1 MACSTPRGSSWR
13 WLLSSRS
20 ASLSFTTRPA
30 LLPEHEPLIPQP
42 HHLTFPLSFQ
52 RPCRPALVLDITD
65 VYGVKQKA
73 LQAHGSQYGPILFAV
88 DIAARY
94 YGRMINV
101 GYGEGFLHKE
111 PLPLTRDLAIV

>member
-1 MACSTPRGSSWR
+1 LGI
-13 WLLSSRS
+13 LLLHAHALSKTFDALLVGLAGASRTSRS
-20 ASLSFTTRPA
+20 PSSTGTA
-30 LLPEHEPLIPQP
+30 
-42 HHLTFPLSFQ
+42 PLSFQ
-52 RPCRPALVLDITD
+52 RPCRPALVLDITG
-65 VYGVKQKA
+65 VYGVKQQA